1 MIKLIATDIDGTLIG
16 QKREISQQNLEAIRY
31 ASKQGI
37 HFAIASGRAYQDILP
52 VIQDY
57 HIPCE
62 IIAINGGQYYNANGE
77 LLVNSCLG
85 KMQCETVCRIFK
97 ENNLH
102 YMLYTSKGVVT
113 EMDVQQTR
121 HMFVLRKKEGTD
133 LTYQEI
139 YNDFQNK
146 YVPFKTLTQVSSI
159 HEFIKD
165 ADVYKVEG
173 FDQTHHKIDSIK
185 LLLSEIEEITYL
197 SSFDNNLEVTHIDA
211 KKGNVLM
218 KVIDLLKISQDEV
231 MVIGDGL
238 NDISM
243 FELFENSFAVA
254 NAVDL
259 IKQKAKYI
267 VPSCDDDGVAK
278 AIYMMI
284 P

>member
-16 QKREISQQNLEAIRY
+16 QKREISPQNLEAIRY
-31 ASKQGI
+31 ASMKGI

-62 IIAINGGQYYNANGE
+62 IIAINGGQYYNAKGE

-85 KMQCETVCRIFK
+85 KTQCEIVCRIFK

-113 EMDVQQTR
+113 EMDVHQTR

-146 YVPFKTLTQVSSI
+146 YEPFKTLTQVSSI

-185 LLLSEIEEITYL
+185 PLLSEIEEITYL

-218 KVIDLLKISQDEV
+218 KVIDLLNISQDEV

-243 FELFENSFAVA
+243 FELFENSFAVD

-267 VPSCDDDGVAK
+267 VPSCEDDGVAK

-284 P
+284 S